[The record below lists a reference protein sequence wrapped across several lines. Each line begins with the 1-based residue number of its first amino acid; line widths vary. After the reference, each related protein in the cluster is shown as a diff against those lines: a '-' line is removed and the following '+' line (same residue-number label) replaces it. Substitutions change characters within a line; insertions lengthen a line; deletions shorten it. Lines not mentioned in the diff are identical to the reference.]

1 MERKFKWLVLGVL
14 LAGLSACASA
24 PKEDEQADAGAVTKV
39 STTTDTRQ
47 GVTDGGK
54 MDVKSMLSDQ
64 NSPLAKRVFY
74 FEFDSSELSAE
85 DRDAL
90 NAHAD
95 FLANHPE
102 ISVVMEG
109 HADERGTREYNM
121 ALGERRAKAV
131 MQLLVLQGASRDQL
145 QSISFGEERP
155 VALGH
160 DESAWRVNR
169 RAELLYSGY

>member
-1 MERKFKWLVLGVL
+1 MERISKWMVIGVV
-14 LAGLSACASA
+14 LAGLSACAAS
-24 PKEDEQADAGAVTKV
+24 PEEEGVGPAGKDTGVG
-39 STTTDTRQ
+39 DTRQ
-47 GVTDGGK
+47 RVDAGGK
-54 MDVKSMLSDQ
+54 MDVKSMLSDK
-64 NSPLAKRVFY
+64 NSPLSKRVFY
-74 FEFDSSELSAE
+74 FEFDSSELSTE
-85 DRDAL
+85 DREAL
-90 NAHAD
+90 NAHAE

-160 DESAWRVNR
+160 DESGWSVNR

>member
-1 MERKFKWLVLGVL
+1 MERISKWMVVGVL
-14 LAGLSACASA
+14 VAGLSACASS
-24 PKEDEQADAGAVTKV
+24 PKEGEDAAGPTGKDRVA
-39 STTTDTRQ
+39 DTRKA
-47 GVTDGGK
+47 VDDGGK
-54 MDVKSMLSDQ
+54 MDVKSMLSDTS
-64 NSPLAKRVFY
+64 SPLSKRVFY
-74 FEFDSSELSAE
+74 FEFDSSELSSE

-90 NAHAD
+90 TAHAE
-95 FLANHPE
+95 FMANHPE

-121 ALGERRAKAV
+121 ALGERRAQAV
-131 MQLLVLQGASRDQL
+131 MQLMVLQGASRDQL